1 MISENINYPIQCKIL
16 NICRTTD
23 IKF

>member
-1 MISENINYPIQCKIL
+1 MIGENINYPIQCKIL